1 MTSLYVFQEKFKTLI
16 WRYVVFLY
24 GLLVNY
30 NFYYYNCY
38 YYYYYSESE
47 SAFFIAKKKCLI
59 STAINFAK
67 SRSAV
72 RSEAVIAKAAK
83 IKMKKKLDQKYHQK
97 AVSEALSN
105 KPLVGLF
112 NI

>member
-16 WRYVVFLY
+16 WRYVIFLY

-30 NFYYYNCY
+30 AFCY
-38 YYYYYSESE
+38 YYYTESE
-47 SAFFIAKKKCLI
+47 SAFFIEKKCLI
-59 STAINFAK
+59 PTVINFAK
-67 SRSAV
+67 SQSAV
-72 RSEAVIAKAAK
+72 WSKAVIAKAAK
-83 IKMKKKLDQKYHQK
+83 LKMKKKMDQKYHQK

-105 KPLVGLF
+105 KPRVGLF